1 MNIRYPIYEGVYRIL
16 TLQQPPFQR
25 ARDQLAAGRAL
36 RAHPGR
42 AQTDGRH
49 GKAVAG
55 QTVRHSL

>member
-16 TLQQPPFQR
+16 T
-25 ARDQLAAGRAL
+25 DQLAAGRAL